1 MAELSVA
8 LVGNPNCGKTALF
21 NSLTGLRKK
30 VANYPGVTV
39 DITKADLAKKYKG
52 SFSLIDLPGT
62 YSLDPLSD
70 DEAITS
76 NCISGKN
83 GFELPD
89 MVVNVID
96 ATNLELGL
104 SLTLDLINKGRPIVV
119 LLNMTDLAQKSGQVL
134 NLKKLSEELGV
145 PVLSIS
151 ATKEW
156 GLHEA
161 VEAIH
166 MAIKEPIKVLK
177 REWKDSYEK
186 SSLVQA
192 IIKQSVEQVGSR
204 SHVTEFF
211 DRIFIH
217 PVLGPIVLLV
227 FLALIFQAVFAW
239 AEVPMNFIEDCIA
252 GLSSIVSSLLPDGI
266 LKDLVIDGMI
276 SGVGSVIVFL
286 PQIVILFSFI
296 LFLEDFGYMARA
308 SYLMDRI
315 MGSVGL
321 SGKAVIP
328 LVSGL
333 ACAIPSIM
341 STRSIP
347 SNRDRI
353 LTMMIAPLMTCSAR
367 IPVYTLLIAA
377 FVPNTKYYGFGVQGM
392 VMFGLYLAGVLAV
405 LGAGFILKLSI
416 LKGEAQPLLIELPS
430 YKFPSPKL
438 LLIAIFD
445 RARMFLKRAGTFIL
459 AISIVLWAMTS
470 FPKPPENAPLP
481 AIEYSVAGMLGKIV
495 EPLVAPIGFNYPIAV
510 SLIPGFAAR
519 EVMVSSLSTVYAIQG
534 DSEDS
539 ININLGHYLKEHW
552 SLATAL
558 ALLAWYVF
566 SPQCL
571 ATFSVLGRESRSWK
585 LTGGIFLFYLG
596 LAWMAAFVVYR
607 ITSWLM
613 L

>member
-1 MAELSVA
+1 MKEQLVA

-39 DITKADLAKKYKG
+39 EIAKAQFASKFRSDLY
-52 SFSLIDLPGT
+52 LIDLPGT
-62 YSLDPLSD
+62 YSLDPISD
-70 DEAITS
+70 DEAITC
-76 NCISGKN
+76 NCIAGN
-83 GFELPD
+83 GLELPD
-89 MVVNVID
+89 LVVNVID
-96 ATNLELGL
+96 ATNIELGL
-104 SLTLDLINKGRPIVV
+104 SLTLDLINKGRPVVV
-119 LLNMTDLAQKSGQVL
+119 LLNMADLAKRSGQVI
-134 NLKKLSEELGV
+134 NIKKLSEELGV
-145 PVLSIS
+145 PVLSVS

-156 GLHEA
+156 GLSEA
-161 VEAIH
+161 FEAIQL
-166 MAIKEPIKVLK
+166 ALKKPVELRK

-186 SSLVQA
+186 SSLIQE
-192 IIKQSVEQVGSR
+192 ILKISVENAGSK
-204 SHVTEFF
+204 SQVTEIF

-217 PVLGPIVLLV
+217 PLIGPIVLLI
-227 FLALIFQAVFAW
+227 FLGLIFQAVFAW
-239 AEVPMNFIEDCIA
+239 AEVPMNFIEESV
-252 GLSSIVSSLLPDGI
+252 GWFSNLVSSILPDG
-266 LKDLVIDGMI
+266 LFKDLVIDGII

-315 MGSVGL
+315 MGTVGL

-341 STRSIP
+341 ATRSIP
-347 SNRDRI
+347 SSRDRL
-353 LTMMIAPLMTCSAR
+353 LTMMVAPLMTCSAR
-367 IPVYTLLIAA
+367 LPVYALLIAA
-377 FVPNTKYYGFGVQGM
+377 FIPNSHYFGFSLQGL
-392 VMFGLYLAGVLAV
+392 VMFGLYLSGVLAV
-405 LGAGFILKLSI
+405 LGAGLILKLSV
-416 LKGEAQPLLIELPS
+416 LQGHAQPLLIELPS

-438 LLIAIFD
+438 LLIAILD

-459 AISIVLWAMTS
+459 AISIVLWAMTT
-470 FPKPPENAPLP
+470 FPKAPENAPNP
-481 AIEYSVAGMLGKIV
+481 AIEYSIAGMLGKVV
-495 EPLVAPIGFNYPIAV
+495 EPLVAPVGFNYPIAV

-539 ININLGHYLKEHW
+539 KNENLGSYLSGHW

-566 SPQCL
+566 APQCL

-585 LTGGIFLFYLG
+585 FTGGIFTFYLA
-596 LAWMAAFVVYR
+596 LAWLAAFVVFQVA
-607 ITSWLM
+607 TWWSQ
-613 L
+613 

>member
-1 MAELSVA
+1 MKEQLVA

-39 DITKADLAKKYKG
+39 EIAKAQLASKFK
-52 SFSLIDLPGT
+52 SDVHLIDLPGT

-70 DEAITS
+70 DEAITC
-76 NCISGKN
+76 NCISGN
-83 GFELPD
+83 GLELPD
-89 MVVNVID
+89 LVVNVID
-96 ATNLELGL
+96 VTNIELGL
-104 SLTLDLINKGRPIVV
+104 SLTLDLINKGRPVVV
-119 LLNMTDLAQKSGQVL
+119 LLNMADLAKKSGQIINV
-134 NLKKLSEELGV
+134 KKLSEELGV
-145 PVLSIS
+145 PVLSVS

-156 GLHEA
+156 GLIEA
-161 VEAIH
+161 VEAIQL
-166 MAIKEPIKVLK
+166 ALKKPVGLKK

-186 SSLVQA
+186 SKLIQE
-192 IIKQSVEQVGSR
+192 ILKTSVENTGSK
-204 SHVTEFF
+204 SQVTEIF

-217 PVLGPIVLLV
+217 PLVGPIVLLV
-227 FLALIFQAVFAW
+227 FLGLIFQAVFAW
-239 AEVPMNFIEDCIA
+239 AEVPMNFIEESV
-252 GLSSIVSSLLPDGI
+252 GWFSNLVSSILPDG
-266 LKDLVIDGMI
+266 LFKDLVIDGII

-315 MGSVGL
+315 MGTVGL

-347 SNRDRI
+347 SNRDRL
-353 LTMMIAPLMTCSAR
+353 LTMMVAPLMTCSAR
-367 IPVYTLLIAA
+367 LPVYALLIAA
-377 FVPNTKYYGFGVQGM
+377 FIPNSHYFGFSLQGL
-392 VMFGLYLAGVLAV
+392 VMFGLYLSGVLAV
-405 LGAGFILKLSI
+405 LGAGLILKLSV

-438 LLIAIFD
+438 LLIAILD

-459 AISIVLWAMTS
+459 AISIVLWAMTT
-470 FPKPPENAPLP
+470 FPKAPENAPNP
-481 AIEYSVAGMLGKIV
+481 AIEYSLAGMLGKIV
-495 EPLVAPIGFNYPIAV
+495 EPIVAPVGFNYPIAV

-534 DSEDS
+534 DSEDTK
-539 ININLGHYLKEHW
+539 NENLGSYLSGHW

-566 SPQCL
+566 APQCL

-585 LTGGIFLFYLG
+585 FTGGIFAFYLG
-596 LAWMAAFVVYR
+596 LAWLAAFVVFR
-607 ITSWLM
+607 VASWWSQ
-613 L
+613 